1 MRCKYAFKVLVTLQG
16 MNEDDI
22 LKETFINIP
31 VNMQLA
37 AAARSTFK
45 EALLMLAYVTLNVSE
60 SKNVA
65 KAFERLQ
72 QSMNFVNMIEL

>member
-1 MRCKYAFKVLVTLQG
+1 MRFKYAFKVLATLQG

-22 LKETFINIP
+22 CKESFINIP

-45 EALLMLAYVTLNVSE
+45 EALLMLAYVTKMLENRRMWQKHSSVYS
-60 SKNVA
+60 SV
-65 KAFERLQ
+65 
-72 QSMNFVNMIEL
+72 